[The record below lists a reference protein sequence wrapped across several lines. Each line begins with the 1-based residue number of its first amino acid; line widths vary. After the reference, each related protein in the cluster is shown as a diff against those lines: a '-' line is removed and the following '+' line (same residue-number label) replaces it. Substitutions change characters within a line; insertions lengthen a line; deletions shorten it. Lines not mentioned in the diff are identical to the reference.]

1 EVALPGLQAEGA
13 VPAGPGAVRQL
24 DPQLGAVVVEHAAHR
39 ATFVLGVG
47 VGGAR
52 QLHPQGFERA
62 QVVEAAAY
70 FLAALVHDDV
80 HLAVGVAVVAAGV
93 VVLVSVFVVMVM
105 VMPMP
110 RPVSVSLAVAGMG
123 VAGHA
128 VAAGVQAGAGADESA
143 VAHPGQAERGAV

>member
-1 EVALPGLQAEGA
+1 
-13 VPAGPGAVRQL
+13 

-80 HLAVGVAVVAAGV
+80 HLAVGVAVVADGV

-110 RPVSVSLAVAGMG
+110 MPMPMPVSVSLAVAGMG

-143 VAHPGQAERGAV
+143 VAHPG

>member
-1 EVALPGLQAEGA
+1 
-13 VPAGPGAVRQL
+13 
-24 DPQLGAVVVEHAAHR
+24 HR

-80 HLAVGVAVVAAGV
+80 HLAVGVAVVADGV

-105 VMPMP
+105 PMPMP
-110 RPVSVSLAVAGMG
+110 MPVSLAVAGMG

-143 VAHPGQAERGAV
+143 VAHPGQAERGAVGAHEA